1 MTACRRALWLLGDM
15 DTLQGCS
22 AWASFE
28 DHCRANDCRISARR
42 PYELLLANG
51 KQAKHRR

>member
-1 MTACRRALWLLGDM
+1 MTACRRALWVLGDM

-28 DHCRANDCRISARR
+28 EHCRAHDCRISARR
-42 PYELLLANG
+42 PYDQLLGNG
-51 KQAKHRR
+51 IQAKRRH